1 MYSPSIPRKRVF
13 AVLVRWLCRHFVW
26 GPCEDRTT
34 ESLRWFIYRS
44 ADIVSKRFFR
54 DITFRN
60 CPITACVASGK
71 ASVSGLAS
79 LLKEDGT
86 FFALAATFVQ
96 KLDSRRLLRRLLK
109 IYIFFILTNRLL
121 KIYTY
126 AVAQPTLTEITLF
139 FPLRIYFKR
148 ILRLKFA
155 NLRMTQFCIESKY
168 STIYVSF

>member
-1 MYSPSIPRKRVF
+1 MYSPSIPGKRVF

-44 ADIVSKRFFR
+44 ADIVSKGFLC

-60 CPITACVASGK
+60 CPITAWVASGK

-86 FFALAATFVQ
+86 FLAVFCSRCNFRAKTRFQTLATQATQNMHFLYWQTVF
-96 KLDSRRLLRRLLK
+96 LK
-109 IYIFFILTNRLL
+109 FIPFCCQANDDGNN
-121 KIYTY
+121 
-126 AVAQPTLTEITLF
+126 TLF
-139 FPLRIYFKR
+139 FFKN
-148 ILRLKFA
+148 IF
-155 NLRMTQFCIESKY
+155 
-168 STIYVSF
+168 

>member
-1 MYSPSIPRKRVF
+1 MYSPSIPGKRVF

-44 ADIVSKRFFR
+44 ADIVSKGFFC

-60 CPITACVASGK
+60 CPITAWVASGK

-86 FFALAATFVQ
+86 FLAVFCARCNFRA

-109 IYIFFILTNRLL
+109 ICIFLYWQTVLL
-121 KIYTY
+121 KFIPFCCQ
-126 AVAQPTLTEITLF
+126 ANDDGNNTLF
-139 FPLRIYFKR
+139 FFKN
-148 ILRLKFA
+148 IF
-155 NLRMTQFCIESKY
+155 
-168 STIYVSF
+168 